1 MGAMYVRWA
10 GSVAVRIPIS
20 RKRTIVQKAFPVLN
34 RPSRF
39 TSPIKGSRRS
49 RDCAPGPACACLNP
63 GRTSVCVDGNC
74 SATGVTP
81 ADNPENSSQEV
92 DGNWSRQEHPLSP
105 SGNGVDIPK
114 DGRSSPA
121 ARVYP
126 APATPG
132 THAFAVIAPAYNE
145 ALVIGSVVLLAKK
158 HADRVIVVDDGS
170 ADRTAVIARLAGADV
185 IEMPENG
192 GKAKAMMAGFAR
204 ARELGYEAV
213 VMLDGDGQHD
223 PEEIP
228 IVAAPVLAGE
238 ADLVIGSRFL
248 ETRAEIPTYRR
259 AGQMV
264 LNGFTN
270 LSVDGSFATTD
281 SQSGFRAL
289 SCRALENLTFTSE
302 GYNIESD
309 MIAHFAP
316 LNLRMT
322 EVPISVTYDVP
333 HKHKKNPV
341 SHGFGV
347 LARILGL
354 IGSRRILRA
363 HSRAPARRDGND
375 SGIIRTDFPA
385 GEQGSLR
392 SDSRPD
398 RTPEEWSRGDPVG
411 PGGPGSDCDC
421 VWHPVGEYLNLP
433 GTGSQRTHLPSCT
446 TDSGVADDERENQV
460 VPMKILRVSSN
471 LYPSVVGGL
480 GLHAHEMSRLQAQA
494 GHDITVITD
503 QTDSGQPAFEEKDGY
518 SIIRSNASLNLFGN
532 SISFSQLF
540 SLFKRWDSYDIVHAH
555 SHLFFSTV
563 LCTVVRKLRSAP
575 LVVTNHGLV
584 SQTAP
589 GWLQRLYLPTIGK
602 WVFKTADAVI
612 CYTRAERDQVID
624 LGVSPDKIHV
634 IHNGIDTSVFVPSE
648 SSSPKKQIL
657 WIGRFTPGKGVEY
670 LLKGFE
676 AFSRKFPDYTLVAVG
691 RGPLRD
697 DFIRTIREMGLEDRV
712 ILRDFTPNKEL
723 PDLYQDSSL
732 FVLPS
737 LEEGVPRTILE
748 AMACGRPVV
757 CTALP
762 QLIDIV
768 SGCGML
774 VPTEDAGAV
783 ADALSALVSEPAL
796 ARNLGQSARE
806 KVVSQYS
813 WDDTVARTLDLY
825 ASLLHP
831 ASRDRNTS
839 RISNVAEKSSKL
851 EEFERIDG

>member
-1 MGAMYVRWA
+1 MGEVHVRW
-10 GSVAVRIPIS
+10 SRSIAVRVPINK
-20 RKRTIVQKAFPVLN
+20 KRTVVRKAFSALH
-34 RPSRF
+34 RTSRF
-39 TSPIKGSRRS
+39 TSPVNSSRRS
-49 RDCAPGPACACLNP
+49 RNCAPVPACTCLNS
-63 GRTSVCVDGNC
+63 GQTSVGVNGNR
-74 SATGVTP
+74 SATDVAP
-81 ADNPENSSQEV
+81 AGNPEDSSLEV
-92 DGNWSRQEHPLSP
+92 DGNWSRQKNPLLP
-105 SGNGVDIPK
+105 SGNCAGVQERRP
-114 DGRSSPA
+114 SPI
-121 ARVYP
+121 ARAYP
-126 APATPG
+126 APGKADPG
-132 THAFAVIAPAYNE
+132 AFAVVAPAYNE

-158 HADRVIVVDDGS
+158 HTDRVIVVDDGS
-170 ADRTAVIARLAGADV
+170 TDRTAETARLAGADV
-185 IEMPENG
+185 IRMPQNG

-228 IVAAPVLAGE
+228 AVAAPVLAGV

-248 ETRAEIPTYRR
+248 DTKAEIPAYRR

-270 LSVDGSFATTD
+270 LSVDGNFATTD

-289 SCRALENLTFTSE
+289 SRRALENLTFASE

-316 LNLRMT
+316 LDLRIT

-354 IGSRRILRA
+354 IGSRRILGT
-363 HSRAPARRDGND
+363 HSRTPARHNGND
-375 SGIIRTDFPA
+375 SITVRADSLAEEPRP
-385 GEQGSLR
+385 LR

-398 RTPEEWSRGDPVG
+398 RAPEEWSRENPVG
-411 PGGPGSDCDC
+411 PGGSRSDCDC
-421 VWHPVGEYLNLP
+421 AWHPVDEYRNLP
-433 GTGSQRTHLPSCT
+433 GAGIRRIHVQSVMA
-446 TDSGVADDERENQV
+446 DSGVADDKRENRIGS
-460 VPMKILRVSSN
+460 MKILRVSSN

-480 GLHAHEMSRLQAQA
+480 GLHAHEMSRLQAEA
-494 GHDITVITD
+494 GHDVTVFTD
-503 QTDSGQPAFEEKDGY
+503 QTDSGQPVFEERDGY
-518 SIIRSNASLNLFGN
+518 SIIRSNTLPSLFGN
-532 SISFSQLF
+532 TISFSQLF
-540 SLFKRWDSYDIVHAH
+540 SLFKHWDSYDIVHAH

-563 LCTVVRKLRSAP
+563 LCTAVRKFRSTP

-602 WVFKTADAVI
+602 WIFATADAVI
-612 CYTRAERDQVID
+612 CYTRAERDQVVD

-634 IHNGIDTSVFVPSE
+634 IHNGIDTGVFVPSE

-657 WIGRFTPGKGVEY
+657 WIGRFTPGKGVDF
-670 LLKGFE
+670 LLEGFE

-697 DFIRTIREMGLEDRV
+697 NFIRMVREAGLEDRV
-712 ILRDFTPNKEL
+712 IIRDFTPNGEL
-723 PDLYQDSSL
+723 PGLYQDSSL

-748 AMACGRPVV
+748 SMACGRPVV

-762 QLIDIV
+762 QLVDIV

-774 VPTEDAGAV
+774 VPTGDAGAV
-783 ADALSALVSEPAL
+783 ADALSTLVSDPAL
-796 ARNLGQSARE
+796 ARSLGRSARE

-839 RISNVAEKSSKL
+839 RISNAAEKSSKL
-851 EEFERIDG
+851 KEFERIDG